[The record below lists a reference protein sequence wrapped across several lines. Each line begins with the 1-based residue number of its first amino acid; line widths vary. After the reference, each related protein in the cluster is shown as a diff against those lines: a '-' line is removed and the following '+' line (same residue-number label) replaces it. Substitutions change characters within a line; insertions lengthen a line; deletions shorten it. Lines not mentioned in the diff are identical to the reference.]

1 MVATILWVI
10 SILSTMLAFIIYVL
24 TDPQNVMQQAAL
36 SSIAIVYIL
45 TPYFFCTS
53 INSDQPNRFSKKE
66 RLGCSKFIIRAT
78 EY

>member
-45 TPYFFCTS
+45 TPYFLGRALTA
-53 INSDQPNRFSKKE
+53 INQIDSQKK
-66 RLGCSKFIIRAT
+66 KD
-78 EY
+78 

>member
-45 TPYFFCTS
+45 TPYFFARALTA
-53 INSDQPNRFSKKE
+53 INQIDSQKK
-66 RLGCSKFIIRAT
+66 KD
-78 EY
+78 